1 MALGQSVGSFKGPAV
16 NRRLVSQQE
25 KVLAV
30 GSGVQAHQV
39 AGATSWPSVWSKLR
53 AVTFFFRS
61 YKTCNPTQGKAI
73 LGTYT
78 ALGRRGTKQEGGRCL
93 LRVGHSRFGHRG
105 YVVCWPAPCP
115 RSLDL

>member
-1 MALGQSVGSFKGPAV
+1 MQEGTPAPCPLPSLPSAVSSPAASPEACMALGQSVGSFKGPAV

-53 AVTFFFRS
+53 AITFFFS
-61 YKTCNPTQGKAI
+61 E
-73 LGTYT
+73 L
-78 ALGRRGTKQEGGRCL
+78 
-93 LRVGHSRFGHRG
+93 
-105 YVVCWPAPCP
+105 
-115 RSLDL
+115 